1 MIFRL
6 RGSYMK
12 VILVNGSPNK
22 NGCTYTALCEVEKT
36 LNEADIETEIFWI
49 GTKPIIGCTACMKCR
64 EKGKCTFDKDV
75 VNEFTEKAYEA
86 DGFIFGSPV
95 YYAGATGAITSFLD
109 RAFYS
114 SSQGNGLE
122 AFKHKPASVICSAR
136 RGGTTATY
144 DQLNKYLGISQ
155 MPIISSFYW
164 NMVHGNT
171 PEEVKQDLEGLAT
184 MRQLGRNMAFFLK
197 CIEAGK
203 KDGLTPEEEP
213 KIAFNFIR

>member
-1 MIFRL
+1 
-6 RGSYMK
+6 MK

-171 PEEVKQDLEGLAT
+171 PEEVKQDSEGLAT

>member
-1 MIFRL
+1 
-6 RGSYMK
+6 MK

-64 EKGKCTFDKDV
+64 EKGKCTFDNDV